1 MASDNPYVIVGGG
14 LAGAKAAET
23 LREEGFDGRIV
34 LVGDEHDRPYERPP
48 LSKGY
53 LLGDEERSSVYVH
66 EEGWYAEKSV
76 ELLTGRRATRLDR
89 GAHEVELSDGE
100 RIGYSKLLLTTGSS
114 PRRLKIE
121 GNELDGVNYL
131 RRVGHTDGL
140 REALSAGGRV
150 VVVGAGWIGLETAA
164 AARDKYGCS
173 VTVVEPQPTPLYGVL
188 GAELGQ
194 IFQQVHAK
202 HGVDFRFGT
211 GVTAITGSG
220 KVTGVRTD
228 DGTELPADAVIVGI
242 GARPNN
248 ELAEEAGLAI
258 DSDNG
263 GIVVDAQLRTADPD
277 VYAAGDV
284 ASFPSARY
292 GRNLRVEHWANALN
306 GGPLAARAML
316 GQDVTY
322 TDLPY
327 FFTDQYDLGMEYT
340 GWFAPGGYDEV
351 VLRGDVD
358 GLAFYSFWVA
368 GGRVVAGMHVN
379 LWDDGVG
386 PVQELINSEH
396 PVDTK
401 RLGDASVPLA
411 DLAKG

>member
-1 MASDNPYVIVGGG
+1 MVSDNPYVIVGGG

-23 LREEGFDGRIV
+23 LREEGFEGRVV
-34 LVGDEHDRPYERPP
+34 LIGDERDRPYERPP

-53 LLGDEERSSVYVH
+53 LLGDDERDSVYVH
-66 EEGWYAEKSV
+66 EEGWYADKSV
-76 ELLTGRRATRLDR
+76 ELHTGRRVARLDR
-89 GAHEVELSDGE
+89 DAHEVELEDGE
-100 RIGYSKLLLTTGSS
+100 RIGYAKVLLTTGSS
-114 PRRLKIE
+114 PRRLRVD
-121 GNELDGVNYL
+121 GNQLDGVNYV
-131 RRVGHTDGL
+131 RRLGHTDRL
-140 REALSAGGRV
+140 RETLAKGGRV

-164 AARDKYGCS
+164 AARDKYGCE

-188 GAELGQ
+188 GEELGNVFAQ
-194 IFQQVHAK
+194 LHTK
-202 HGVDFRFGT
+202 HGVNLRLGT
-211 GVTAITGSG
+211 GVAGFTGSD
-220 KVTGVRTD
+220 KVSGVRTD
-228 DGTELPADAVIVGI
+228 DGTEIPADAVIVGV
-242 GARPNN
+242 GARPNT
-248 ELAEEAGLAI
+248 ELAEEAGLAV
-258 DSDNG
+258 DGETG

-292 GRNLRVEHWANALN
+292 GRLIRVEHWANALN

-316 GQDVTY
+316 GKDVTY

-358 GLAFYSFWVA
+358 GLAFYSFWLA

-386 PVQELINSEH
+386 PVQDLINSAN

-401 RLGDASVPLA
+401 RLADTSVPLA
-411 DLAKG
+411 DLAK

>member
-1 MASDNPYVIVGGG
+1 MVDNPYVIVGGG

-34 LVGDEHDRPYERPP
+34 LITDERDRPYERPP

-53 LLGDEERSSVYVH
+53 LLGDDERSSVFVH

-76 ELLTGRRATRLDR
+76 ELLTGRRVTALDR
-89 GAHEVELSDGE
+89 LEHEVTLEDGE
-100 RIGYSKLLLTTGSS
+100 RLGYAKLLLTTGSS
-114 PRRLKIE
+114 PRRLRIP
-121 GNELDGVNYL
+121 GNELDGVHYL
-131 RRVGHTDGL
+131 RRLGHSDSL
-140 REALSAGGRV
+140 RDTLAAGGRV
-150 VVVGAGWIGLETAA
+150 VVAGAGWIGLELAA
-164 AARDKYGCS
+164 AARAKYGCE
-173 VTVVEPQPTPLYGVL
+173 VTVIEPQPTPLYAVL
-188 GAELGQ
+188 GPEVGTIFGEL
-194 IFQQVHAK
+194 HTK
-202 HGVDFRFGT
+202 HGVELRLGT
-211 GVTAITGSG
+211 GVSEFTGSG
-220 KVTGVRTD
+220 TVSGVRTS

-242 GARPNN
+242 GARPNI
-248 ELAEEAGLAI
+248 ELAEAVGLASE
-258 DSDNG
+258 DG
-263 GIVVDAQLRTADPD
+263 VVVDSQLRTSDPD
-277 VYAAGDV
+277 VFAAGDI

-292 GRNLRVEHWANALN
+292 GRRIRVEHWANALN

-340 GWFAPGGYDEV
+340 GWVGPGAYDEV
-351 VLRGDVD
+351 VLRGDVE
-358 GLAFYSFWVA
+358 GLAFQAFWITA
-368 GGRVVAGMHVN
+368 GRVAAGMHVN

-386 PVQELINSEH
+386 PIQELIAAEH

-401 RLGDASVPLA
+401 RLADTSVPLA